1 MKPALL
7 RCCEQITE
15 PTRFDDCSMKDKL
28 RLIDVSILSS
38 YMGRALTVVVT
49 IFVVGIAI
57 SALVQSGGSDHGII
71 RVCVPAQLYAGDA
84 VEAYEPFRA
93 LLSRETRR
101 PVELVECGRQWPE
114 GFDVYVMP
122 IDEYLRYA
130 PGLDALGLY
139 EIKLSERRSDKAVI
153 ISRPPETDG
162 DLDTSG
168 AVLVDFAGVL
178 PHEVAFSHP
187 LSVNGFWLQAAA
199 MVGAGFEMPGDVRE
213 LRFEGSRR
221 EGGRVVYGVL
231 FGTYRLGACKL
242 SEIVS
247 LSERGIIEGDELRVI
262 HTDDVLPELVVAVRR
277 SRSRY
282 FGRKIGGVAR
292 LLDEPVSPARQDHTV
307 ELLKSYGICRLDPV
321 EESPLERAE
330 MLFRRFGTTG
340 DSPSGVSP

>member
-1 MKPALL
+1 
-7 RCCEQITE
+7 
-15 PTRFDDCSMKDKL
+15 MKDKL
-28 RLIDVSILSS
+28 RLIDVSMLSS

-49 IFVVGIAI
+49 IFVVGIAV
-57 SALVQSGGSDHGII
+57 SALLQSGGSDHGII
-71 RVCVPAQLYAGDA
+71 RVCVPARSYTGDA

-101 PVELVECGRQWPE
+101 PVELVECGGQWPE

-153 ISRPPETDG
+153 ISRPPEMDG
-162 DLDTSG
+162 GHETPGVPG
-168 AVLVDFAGVL
+168 AVMDFAEVL
-178 PHEVAFSHP
+178 PNEVAFSHP

-247 LSERGIIEGDELRVI
+247 LSERGVIAGDELRVI
-262 HTDDVLPELVVAVRR
+262 HADDVLPELVVAVKR

-282 FGRKIGGVAR
+282 FGRKIGGVAK

-307 ELLKSYGICRLDPV
+307 ELLKSYGICRIDPV

-330 MLFRRFGTTG
+330 MLFRRY
-340 DSPSGVSP
+340 SLSSL